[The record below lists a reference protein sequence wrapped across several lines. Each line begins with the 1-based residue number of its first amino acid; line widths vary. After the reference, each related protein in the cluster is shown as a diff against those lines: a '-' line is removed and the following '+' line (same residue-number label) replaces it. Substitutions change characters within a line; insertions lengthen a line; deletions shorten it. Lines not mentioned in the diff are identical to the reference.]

1 MVERELTDGILTLRL
16 AHGKANAMDLEL
28 CKALRGAIEDA
39 AAAEDV
45 RALVLT
51 GSGTIFSAGVDLPR
65 LVDSGGDYVLQFV
78 DALDAMI
85 RALFLF
91 PKPAIA
97 AINGYAIAGGAIL
110 AFACDARVMSTG
122 RIGVPELLVGVP
134 FPPMALEVVRFAVPQ
149 KHLHS
154 MIYFSR
160 TIDPDVAHAIGVVDE
175 IVLPEGLLIRA
186 TEMARR
192 LADVA
197 PEAFRMTKRQLR
209 EPSLRAAASIAS
221 DSTDEIGRVWEAPET
236 RERIRAYVARTIGKR
251 GAS

>member
-1 MVERELTDGILTLRL
+1 MIERELTDGILTLRL
-16 AHGKANAMDLEL
+16 VHGKANAMDLEL
-28 CKALRGAIEDA
+28 CEGLRGAIEDA
-39 AAAEDV
+39 AASEDV
-45 RALVLT
+45 RALILT

-65 LVDSGGDYVLQFV
+65 LVDSGGDYVPRLV

-91 PKPAIA
+91 PKPAIG
-97 AINGYAIAGGAIL
+97 AINGHAIAGGAIL

-122 RIGVPELLVGVP
+122 RIGVAELQVGVP
-134 FPPMALEVVRFAVPQ
+134 FPPMALEVVRFAVPH

-160 TIDPDVAHAIGVVDE
+160 TLDPDVAHAIGLVDE

-192 LADVA
+192 LANIA

-209 EPSLRAAASIAS
+209 EPSLRFAASIAS
-221 DSTDEIGRVWEAPET
+221 DSTDEIHRVWQAPET
-236 RERIRAYVARTIGKR
+236 LDRIRGYVERTIKR
-251 GAS
+251 RAE